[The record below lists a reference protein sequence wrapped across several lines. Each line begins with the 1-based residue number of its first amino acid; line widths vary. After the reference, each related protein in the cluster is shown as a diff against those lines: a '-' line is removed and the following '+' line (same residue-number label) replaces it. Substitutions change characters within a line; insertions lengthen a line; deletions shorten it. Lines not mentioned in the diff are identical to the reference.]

1 MLENREELDQLA
13 SNLEGTSTGSC
24 FLVARL
30 CRRGSGGSLVSVTA
44 PELTKGWGQFGL
56 CDSTGTNKRLRG
68 NYLFRGLF
76 TEEDWT
82 GLFDLNQH
90 KNCIFMFIY
99 TCRPATGV
107 AAPVLE
113 PAVKPYKLLHDILS
127 PEVQNKLYSY
137 FQCTWWNRNGPVVI
151 GQAARLSVK
160 LQQRELIKLQHT
172 RNNFNFNLKEFGPLQ
187 ANKKSQVGKSIML
200 EGSKINFIKT
210 IPYGE
215 RCRWPAGSGGIGF
228 EAERVQGRRKL
239 WTPKKLEG
247 EEGNCLPRVRR
258 QRVQEDGDTLFFRFG
273 GFSSSAGSVSVDTV
287 HLRDI
292 R

>member
-1 MLENREELDQLA
+1 MQKRI
-13 SNLEGTSTGSC
+13 
-24 FLVARL
+24 
-30 CRRGSGGSLVSVTA
+30 
-44 PELTKGWGQFGL
+44 WGQFGL

-137 FQCTWWNRNGPVVI
+137 F
-151 GQAARLSVK
+151 
-160 LQQRELIKLQHT
+160 
-172 RNNFNFNLKEFGPLQ
+172 
-187 ANKKSQVGKSIML
+187 QVGKSIML